1 VEWFVAQRDCARTT
15 PKAPHH
21 TGSLRVPIPPP
32 KPATVVCVCVRAPPA
47 ALELRPRRERQVASH
62 KTCPHALSRSPNP
75 AHAPPA
81 RMPCVRVVG
90 ARSRTRRQRP
100 RIIPS
105 YSQRK
110 TSTQPCA
117 WAGRPTPFSFPEG
130 PATRRGRIFF
140 FFFFF
145 TAALHRRRRA
155 LDWQGLQAR
164 LDCRGQGRGIPR
176 MRRGGRGLLVKEK
189 KGGASTPHRGGANTN
204 QGGRAA
210 AFFHCL
216 HPHTNLHH
224 SRARVRAHGF
234 LAGAAAFL
242 ADLPVAAFSL

>member
-1 VEWFVAQRDCARTT
+1 MEWFVAQRDCARTT

-130 PATRRGRIFF
+130 PATRRGCIFF
-140 FFFFF
+140 FFFFSRPRS
-145 TAALHRRRRA
+145 TAAAEPL
-155 LDWQGLQAR
+155 
-164 LDCRGQGRGIPR
+164 
-176 MRRGGRGLLVKEK
+176 
-189 KGGASTPHRGGANTN
+189 T
-204 QGGRAA
+204 GRACKPVWTA
-210 AFFHCL
+210 VARAVAFQECD
-216 HPHTNLHH
+216 
-224 SRARVRAHGF
+224 VGE
-234 LAGAAAFL
+234 GAY
-242 ADLPVAAFSL
+242 